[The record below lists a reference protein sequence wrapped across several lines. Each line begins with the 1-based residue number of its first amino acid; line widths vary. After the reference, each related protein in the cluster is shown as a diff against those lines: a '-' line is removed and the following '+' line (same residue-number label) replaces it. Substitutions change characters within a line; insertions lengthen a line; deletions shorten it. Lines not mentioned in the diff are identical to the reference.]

1 LHCGTFDVMELRDM
15 KTLHCLVLGLA
26 GGILLLAHSPA
37 AAYDSRYAYCRV
49 QAERIS
55 GYYGP
60 VPDRYKP
67 GGAGRGAV
75 RGAVAGAAIGA
86 AVGGDSRDVR
96 RAARRGAVAGAV
108 VGAAKRERARDR
120 ERDRRYVYE
129 LELDRCMDHYR

>member
-1 LHCGTFDVMELRDM
+1 MELRDM
-15 KTLHCLVLGLA
+15 KITHSLASGLA
-26 GGILLLAHSPA
+26 GVLLLIASHPA

-86 AVGGDSRDVR
+86 ALGGDAKK
-96 RAARRGAVAGAV
+96 AARRGAVAGAV

-129 LELDRCMDHYR
+129 LELDRCMDYYR